1 VYKDEIFAILGHNGA
16 GKSTLIQNMVGIIK
30 PNHGETYYC
39 GLPLN
44 ADFESWIKEI
54 DLVGKEHFEV
64 QKMSGGQKRKL
75 CIGLALIGNP
85 KYVFLDE
92 PTTGLDPLSR
102 RKIWNLLLK
111 IKKDRVIFITTHY
124 MDEAD
129 IIADRKLIL
138 NKGKIRCL
146 GSSVYLKN
154 HFQMKYNLEVETENV
169 PAVN

>member
-1 VYKDEIFAILGHNGA
+1 VYKGEIFGILGHNGA
-16 GKSTLIQNMVGIIK
+16 GKSTLIQNMVGLIH
-30 PNHGETYYC
+30 PDSGETYY
-39 GLPLN
+39 GGRPLSKN
-44 ADFESWIKEI
+44 KKEI
-54 DLVGKEHFEV
+54 YREFGIFEKKDYEV
-64 QKMSGGQKRKL
+64 NKMSGGQKRKL

-111 IKKDRVIFITTHY
+111 VKKDRVIFITTHY

-129 IIADRKLIL
+129 IITDRKLIL
-138 NKGKIRCL
+138 NHGIIRCL

-154 HFQMKYNLEVETENV
+154 HFQMKYNLEVETSSPKEV
-169 PAVN
+169 